1 MDYGTLKKRL
11 GRRRGFD
18 GNEARLGDF
27 INDAYMTICGRRQN
41 WSWLRKTF
49 QFNLFAPETGAA
61 ASVENN
67 EFAVI
72 GLAAITKTRTGARF
86 AGPDGVV
93 YRIASHTPGTTAY
106 LEARYTGATAA
117 SQNWSIYYDE
127 YPLPEGT
134 MGIESIVCT
143 GNGFTFHVTERG
155 LLPQDMKALTIK
167 DHESYPQYYSIE
179 RHNHIPAPDIAPT
192 AVVSGDSGLLAAG
205 YYKYKYRYYNTKTM
219 EVGPFSDEVEIQVT
233 AANNAVDLTWT
244 ARGDYGVALYR
255 TRASSASVGRG
266 ASNQEFFHLANSATF
281 SFSSDTDALAD
292 ASIGWAARDIDTAGG
307 YEADGV
313 SIGNLA
319 LKHQGRAFISSG
331 SHHIR
336 LWPPPDANYILDM
349 TYFAA
354 PQEMRL
360 ENDAPLIP
368 RQFYPAVLDLAES
381 YALGEEESHSAASHK
396 RAIAMEMVDRMER
409 DEEKDPGTRI
419 QIGRGAG
426 GQAAGNDGFGKTP
439 GLTVI
444 LPPTDVGPWG

>member
-27 INDAYMTICGRRQN
+27 INDAYMTICGRHQN

-72 GLAAITKTRTGARF
+72 
-86 AGPDGVV
+86 V
-93 YRIASHTPGTTAY
+93 YRISSHNVTTQAI
-106 LEARYTGATAA
+106 LEARYAGATAA

-167 DHESYPQYYSIE
+167 DHESYTQYYSIE

-266 ASNQEFFHLANSATF
+266 ASNQEFFHLANAD
-281 SFSSDTDALAD
+281 SFGTVAD